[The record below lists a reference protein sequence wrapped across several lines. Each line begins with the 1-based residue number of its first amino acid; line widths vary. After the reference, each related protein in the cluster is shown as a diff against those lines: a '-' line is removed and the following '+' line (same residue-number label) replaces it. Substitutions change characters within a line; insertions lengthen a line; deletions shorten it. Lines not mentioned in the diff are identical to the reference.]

1 MQRQRRARR
10 LIVADSVMARWHG
23 DNYQARIFW
32 ENAFNLLLP
41 HSCVVEVTFEANG
54 PKAFDDV
61 VVKYDPPVARS
72 GPERVSAEYHQ
83 VKWHVQTGG
92 RFGYEDFVD
101 PDFIGAQTFSLLER
115 LQQARQTAPSSA
127 RFAFLTTY
135 RIKDGDPL
143 SELISGH
150 DKTLLIER
158 LFDGTTDRSRM
169 GKVRKRWRDHL
180 KLTTDDELKA
190 VVSGLRVLDG
200 HRSLEELRSEI
211 NLKAQVVGVLAC
223 NATDS
228 DFRYDELAR
237 QLKIRQLSALN
248 RETFLQLCRDEGLL
262 VERTAEPDPFLP
274 IAIRSFLGPAADIV
288 GAAPDDTLL
297 LTDDFRQR
305 YLQEDREWQRDIRPK
320 VETFLRIA
328 VRKSARLRLILD
340 AHASIAFLAGAVL
353 DLKSGVQTQLVQ
365 KGRVGAR
372 TWRADDGSAVKG
384 ACFDIVGEPVG
395 AGCQIAIAI
404 SVSQSAVAQARA
416 YVTAQLP
423 EVGKLISFALPTG
436 PGQQSVVGGE
446 HAAALAEQI
455 SNHLRMIKADDPDA
469 VVHIF
474 AACPNSLLFFLG
486 QHHQGIAPCIVYE
499 FDFDRRAHKTYQP
512 SFIID

>member
-1 MQRQRRARR
+1 MTDA
-10 LIVADSVMARWHG
+10 VMARWHG
-23 DNYQARIFW
+23 DNYQARVFW

-41 HSCVVEVTFEANG
+41 YSCVVEVTFEANG

-83 VKWHVQTGG
+83 VKWHLQTGG
-92 RFGYEDFVD
+92 RFGYKDFVD
-101 PDFIGAQTFSLLER
+101 PDFIGAQTFSLLAR
-115 LQQARQTAPSSA
+115 LQQARQTAPASA
-127 RFAFLTTY
+127 HFAFLTTY
-135 RIKDGDPL
+135 RIEDGDPL
-143 SELISGH
+143 AELISGH

-169 GKVRKRWRDHL
+169 GKVRKCWREHL
-180 KLTTDDELKA
+180 KLATDDELKI
-190 VVSGLRVLDG
+190 VVRGLRVLDG

-211 NLKAQVVGVLAC
+211 NFKAQAVGVLAC
-223 NATDS
+223 NAADS

-237 QLKIRQLSALN
+237 QLKVRQINALN
-248 RETFLQLCRDEGLL
+248 REALLQLCRDEGLL
-262 VERTAEPDPFLP
+262 VERAADPDPFLP

-288 GAAPDDTLL
+288 GAAPEDTLL

-305 YLQEDREWQRDIRPK
+305 YLQDNREWQRDIRPK
-320 VETFLRIA
+320 VEAFLRDA
-328 VRKSARLRLILD
+328 VRKSASLRLILD

-353 DLKSGVQTQLVQ
+353 DFKSGVQTQLIQ
-365 KGRVGAR
+365 KGRVGSR
-372 TWRADDGSAVKG
+372 TWQADDGSASKG
-384 ACFDIVGEPVG
+384 ARFDIVDKPLGTGLE
-395 AGCQIAIAI
+395 IAIAI
-404 SVSQSAVAQARA
+404 SVSQSVEAQARA
-416 YVTAQLP
+416 YVEALLP
-423 EVGKLISFALPTG
+423 NVGKLISYRMPTG

-446 HAAALAEQI
+446 HAAALAEQVY
-455 SNHLRMIKADDPDA
+455 NYLRTVKADDPDT

-499 FDFDRRAHKTYQP
+499 YDFDRRAHKTYQP

>member
-1 MQRQRRARR
+1 MVDA
-10 LIVADSVMARWHG
+10 VTARWHG

-61 VVKYDPPVARS
+61 VVKYDPPVVRS

-115 LQQARQTAPSSA
+115 LQQARQTAPTSA
-127 RFAFLTTY
+127 HFAFLTTY

-143 SELISGH
+143 AELISGH

-158 LFDGTTDRSRM
+158 LFDGTTDRSRL
-169 GKVRKRWRDHL
+169 GKVRKRWRQHL
-180 KLTTDDELKA
+180 KLASDDELKA
-190 VVSGLRVLDG
+190 VVRGLRVLDG
-200 HRSLEELRSEI
+200 HRTLEELRSEI
-211 NLKAQVVGVLAC
+211 NLKATVVGVLAC
-223 NATDS
+223 NAAES

-237 QLKIRQLSALN
+237 QLKVRQLSALN
-248 RETFLQLCRDEGLL
+248 REAFLQLCRDEGLL
-262 VERTAEPDPFLP
+262 VERAAEPDPFLP

-288 GAAPDDTLL
+288 GAAPENTLL
-297 LTDDFRQR
+297 LTDHFRQR
-305 YLQEDREWQRDIRPK
+305 YLQDDREWQRDIRPM
-320 VETFLRIA
+320 VEAFLRDA
-328 VRKSARLRLILD
+328 VKKSANLRLILD

-353 DLKSGVQTQLVQ
+353 DLKSGVQTHLVQ

-372 TWRADDGSAVKG
+372 TWRADDGTAAKG
-384 ACFDIVGEPVG
+384 ARFDVVDEPVG
-395 AGCQIAIAI
+395 AGREIAIAI
-404 SVSQSAVAQARA
+404 SVSQPAAAQARA
-416 YVTAQLP
+416 YVRTRLP
-423 EVGKLISFALPTG
+423 AVGTLIAFAIPTG
-436 PGQQSVVGGE
+436 PGQQSVAGGA

-455 SNHLRMIKADDPDA
+455 SNHLRIVKADDPDA

-474 AACPNSLLFFLG
+474 AACPNSVLFYLG
-486 QHHQGIAPCIVYE
+486 QQHQGIAPCIVYE

-512 SFIID
+512 SFVID

>member
-1 MQRQRRARR
+1 VVDA
-10 LIVADSVMARWHG
+10 VTARWHG
-23 DNYQARIFW
+23 DNYQARVFW

-61 VVKYDPPVARS
+61 VVKYDPPVVRS

-83 VKWHVQTGG
+83 IKWHVQTGG

-101 PDFIGAQTFSLLER
+101 PDFIGANRFSLLER
-115 LQQARQTAPSSA
+115 LQQARRTAPISA
-127 RFAFLTTY
+127 HFAFLTTY

-143 SELISGH
+143 AELISGH
-150 DKTLLIER
+150 DRTLLVER

-169 GKVRKRWRDHL
+169 GKVRKCWRQHL
-180 KLTTDDELKA
+180 KLASDGELK
-190 VVSGLRVLDG
+190 VVVTGLRVLDG
-200 HRSLEELRSEI
+200 HRTLEELRSEI
-211 NLKAQVVGVLAC
+211 NLKAKVVGVLAC
-223 NATDS
+223 NAAES

-248 RETFLQLCRDEGLL
+248 REAFLQLCRDEGLL
-262 VERTAEPDPFLP
+262 VERTTEPDPFLP
-274 IAIRSFLGPAADIV
+274 VALRSFLGPAADIV
-288 GAAPDDTLL
+288 GAAPENTLL
-297 LTDDFRQR
+297 LTDYFRQR
-305 YLQEDREWQRDIRPK
+305 YLQDDREWQRDIRPV
-320 VETFLRIA
+320 VEAFLRNA
-328 VRKSARLRLILD
+328 VKKSANLRLILD

-353 DLKSGVQTQLVQ
+353 DLKSGVQTNLVQ

-372 TWRADDGSAVKG
+372 TWRPDDGSASKG
-384 ACFDIVGEPVG
+384 ARFDVIDESLGSGRE
-395 AGCQIAIAI
+395 IAIAI
-404 SVSQSAVAQARA
+404 SLSQSVGTHARA
-416 YVTAQLP
+416 YVGKQLP
-423 EVGKLISFALPTG
+423 GVGTLICFAMPTG
-436 PGQQSVVGGE
+436 PGQQSVAGGE

-455 SNHLRMIKADDPDA
+455 SNQLRIQKADDPDA
-469 VVHIF
+469 MVHIF
-474 AACPNSLLFFLG
+474 AACPNSFLFFLG

>member
-1 MQRQRRARR
+1 MVEA
-10 LIVADSVMARWHG
+10 VTARWHG

-72 GPERVSAEYHQ
+72 GPKRVSAEYHQ

-92 RFGYEDFVD
+92 RFGYEDFIS

-115 LQQARQTAPSSA
+115 LQQARLTAPESA
-127 RFAFLTTY
+127 HFAFLTTY

-143 SELISGH
+143 AELVSGH
-150 DKTLLIER
+150 DRTLLIER

-169 GKVRKRWRDHL
+169 GKVRKCWRQHL
-180 KLTTDDELKA
+180 KLATDDELKA
-190 VVSGLRVLDG
+190 VLGGLRVIDG
-200 HRSLEELRSEI
+200 HRTLEELRSEI
-211 NLKAQVVGVLAC
+211 NLKASVVGVLAC
-223 NATDS
+223 SAAES

-237 QLKIRQLSALN
+237 QLKVRQLSALN
-248 RETFLQLCRDEGLL
+248 REAFLQLCRDEGLL
-262 VERTAEPDPFLP
+262 VERTTEPDLFLP

-288 GAAPDDTLL
+288 GATPENTLL
-297 LTDDFRQR
+297 LTDHFRQR
-305 YLQEDREWQRDIRPK
+305 YLQDDREWQRDIRPM
-320 VETFLRIA
+320 VEAFLRAA
-328 VRKSARLRLILD
+328 VTRSANLRLILD

-353 DLKSGVQTQLVQ
+353 DLKSGVQTHLVQ

-372 TWRADDGSAVKG
+372 TWRADDSTAAKG
-384 ACFDIVGEPVG
+384 ARLDIVDESMG
-395 AGCQIAIAI
+395 AEHEIAIAI
-404 SVSQSAVAQARA
+404 SISQPAAAQARA
-416 YVTAQLP
+416 YVRTRLP
-423 EVGKLISFALPTG
+423 NVGTLISFAMPTG
-436 PGQQSVVGGE
+436 PGQQSVAGGE
-446 HAAALAEQI
+446 HAAALAEQV
-455 SNHLRMIKADDPDA
+455 SNHLRMAKADDPDA

-474 AACPNSLLFFLG
+474 AACPNSVLFFLG

-512 SFIID
+512 SFVID

>member
-1 MQRQRRARR
+1 MVDA
-10 LIVADSVMARWHG
+10 VTARWHG

-61 VVKYDPPVARS
+61 VVKYDPSVVRS

-83 VKWHVQTGG
+83 VKWHVETGG

-115 LQQARQTAPSSA
+115 LQQARRAAPASA
-127 RFAFLTTY
+127 HFAFLTTY

-143 SELISGH
+143 AGLISGH

-158 LFDGTTDRSRM
+158 LFDRTTDRSRM
-169 GKVRKRWRDHL
+169 GKVRKRWREHL
-180 KLTTDDELKA
+180 KLSNDDELKA
-190 VVSGLRVLDG
+190 VLRGLRVLEG

-211 NLKAQVVGVLAC
+211 NLKATVVGVLAC
-223 NATDS
+223 SAAES

-237 QLKIRQLSALN
+237 QLKVRQLSALT
-248 RETFLQLCRDEGLL
+248 RETLLQLCRDEGLL
-262 VERTAEPDPFLP
+262 VERVGEPDPFLP

-288 GAAPDDTLL
+288 GAAPENTLL
-297 LTDDFRQR
+297 LTDHFRQR
-305 YLQEDREWQRDIRPK
+305 YLQDDREWQRDIRPK
-320 VETFLRIA
+320 VDAFLRDA
-328 VRKSARLRLILD
+328 VKKSACLRLILD

-372 TWRADDGSAVKG
+372 TWRADDGTAAKG
-384 ACFDIVGEPVG
+384 SRFDVAEESLGNGRE
-395 AGCQIAIAI
+395 IAIAI
-404 SVSQSAVAQARA
+404 SVSQPVVAQARTYIA
-416 YVTAQLP
+416 GQLP
-423 EVGKLISFALPTG
+423 QVGKLISLAMPTG
-436 PGQQSVVGGE
+436 PGQQNVAGGE
-446 HAAALAEQI
+446 HAAALAEQV
-455 SNHLRMIKADDPDA
+455 SNYVRTLKADDPDA
-469 VVHIF
+469 MVHIF
-474 AACPNSLLFFLG
+474 AACPNSILFFLG

-499 FDFDRRAHKTYQP
+499 FDFDRRQHKTYQP